1 MKLNQLKYSTYEEI
15 KNKQYEKLREIT
27 GEKFNLLF
35 KESGQFIGYQEMEM
49 DSKYLELHEDISYMK
64 DSVSLHSH
72 IFYEILFC
80 RRGNIQY
87 LIGDMRYQLRPYDI
101 IFIPPGA
108 SHRPLFGEQLTEPYL
123 RTALWVNAD
132 YWKTCSAQLE
142 ELEWK
147 NAKSERW
154 KSHVIRTT
162 GTILYQFQKIFD
174 ELLQEEKEKKP
185 GSELF
190 CRGLFLQLLCLLYR
204 NWNDQEMTELK
215 TEKAVLLDEI
225 IGYIEKHFAEEI
237 SLKSVA
243 SYFLISES
251 AISQLFKKQ
260 MDVSFYKI
268 VTQRRL
274 IEAKKLIVDDVM
286 LKSIPE
292 LCGFSDYSV
301 FYKAFVKEYG
311 ISPKEFR
318 AMVM

>member
-1 MKLNQLKYSTYEEI
+1 
-15 KNKQYEKLREIT
+15 
-27 GEKFNLLF
+27 
-35 KESGQFIGYQEMEM
+35 
-49 DSKYLELHEDISYMK
+49 
-64 DSVSLHSH
+64 
-72 IFYEILFC
+72 
-80 RRGNIQY
+80 
-87 LIGDMRYQLRPYDI
+87 
-101 IFIPPGA
+101 
-108 SHRPLFGEQLTEPYL
+108 
-123 RTALWVNAD
+123 
-132 YWKTCSAQLE
+132 
-142 ELEWK
+142 
-147 NAKSERW
+147 
-154 KSHVIRTT
+154 
-162 GTILYQFQKIFD
+162 
-174 ELLQEEKEKKP
+174 
-185 GSELF
+185 
-190 CRGLFLQLLCLLYR
+190 
-204 NWNDQEMTELK
+204 MTELK